1 MKNLFLKL
9 RGIILFVVF
18 ANASYKC
25 QTPTWA
31 DDIAPILYGN
41 CTSCHHF
48 GGLAPNPLMTYSEA
62 YNYRFLIKQ
71 YVDSK
76 YMPPWPPDANYK
88 HLAYERILS
97 TSDKDKISQWV
108 LGGAPQGNAANAPT
122 PPVYT
127 TSSSQL
133 SSIDFTGKM
142 QDYMVNTSIDL
153 YRCFIIN
160 TNFTTDQF
168 ASEIEVV
175 PGNPS
180 IVHHVLLFED
190 TTALIKQKDSADVG
204 TGYTSFFSTGS
215 SDSRLVGE
223 WVPGTQHIKF
233 PAGMGVKLRKN
244 TRLVLQ
250 IHYPKGT
257 YLKLDSTRVNIKFAT
272 NTNSLFFRE
281 VYLVPLINEGDL
293 INGPLSIPADVIK
306 SFTAVST
313 PSISGQPQFTHYTLL
328 SVAPHMHLI
337 GKKMKVFALEN
348 ATSDTLPLIN
358 IPNWDFK
365 WQGVYNFRNPIKIA
379 LGSTIIA
386 QAVYDNTTAN
396 LANPNNPPLQVNQ
409 GEATTD
415 EMLLVFFAATVYFP
429 GDENIVI
436 DGSPIVGINELQKDI
451 VNSLQLFNVSPN
463 PTKSSPQLSYF
474 SPSSKLATAKITSV
488 DGKILKEWPVSLEQG
503 YGAISINID
512 GLAKGQY
519 FITVHTKSIT
529 KTKSFFVYE

>member
-1 MKNLFLKL
+1 MRNSFLELKY
-9 RGIILFVVF
+9 IILFVVF
-18 ANASYKC
+18 ANATFKG

-48 GGLAPNPLMTYSEA
+48 GGLAPNPLMTYSET
-62 YNYRFLIKQ
+62 YNFRFLIKQ

-108 LGGAPQGNAANAPT
+108 LGGAPQGNLANAPV

-127 TSSSQL
+127 SSSSQL
-133 SSIDFTGKM
+133 GTIDFTGKM
-142 QDYMVNTSIDL
+142 QDYVVNTATDL

-160 TNFTTDQF
+160 TNFATDKF

-215 SDSRLVGE
+215 EDSRLVGE

-233 PAGMGVKLRKN
+233 PTGMGIRLRKN

-250 IHYPKGT
+250 VHYPKGT
-257 YLKLDSTRVNIKFAT
+257 YLKLDSTRVNIKFAA
-272 NTNSLFFRE
+272 NSSSPFFRE
-281 VYLVPLINEGDL
+281 VFLAPLVSEGDL
-293 INGPLSIPADVIK
+293 INGPLAVPPNVIK
-306 SFTAVST
+306 SFTAVNV
-313 PSISGQPQFTHYTLL
+313 PNISAQLPFPFYTLL

-348 ATSDTLPLIN
+348 GTSDTLPLIN
-358 IPNWDFK
+358 VPNWDFK
-365 WQGVYNFRNPIKIA
+365 WQGVYNFRNPIKVA
-379 LGSTIIA
+379 LGSTIVA
-386 QAVYDNTTAN
+386 QSVYDNTTAN
-396 LANPNNPPLQVNQ
+396 LANPNNPPLLVNQ

-415 EMLLVFFAATVYFP
+415 EMMLVFFALTYYFP
-429 GDENIVI
+429 GDENIVV
-436 DGSPIVGINELQKDI
+436 DGSPIVGVNELQKDI

-463 PTKSSPQLSYF
+463 PTKASPQLSYF
-474 SPSSKLATAKITSV
+474 SPSSKLATAKITST
-488 DGKILKEWPVSLEQG
+488 DGKVLKEWPVSLEQG
-503 YGAISINID
+503 YGAITINID

-519 FITVHTKSIT
+519 FVTVQTKSIT
-529 KTKSFFVYE
+529 KTKSFLVYE